1 MEKIETEKL
10 TSEEKRL
17 LENAWPSTI
26 TSVGEKIIGVVY
38 IDNYRRA
45 VFFTDASG
53 FRMVKETGQP
63 CRRAYRQ
70 WSTIGQWKR
79 RAGKNVVAAVTTGW
93 KKYRL
98 QYREEKGIGEE
109 MKMNRAE
116 QVKKHN
122 KNVKE
127 AFEAAGKGETINLT
141 ALMGGHEEIVA
152 DDINKSKNRGCYSDN
167 WKVKK
172 CLK

>member
-26 TSVGEKIIGVVY
+26 TSVGEKILGVVY

-98 QYREEKGIGEE
+98 QYREEKGIGE
-109 MKMNRAE
+109 
-116 QVKKHN
+116 
-122 KNVKE
+122 
-127 AFEAAGKGETINLT
+127 GK
-141 ALMGGHEEIVA
+141 
-152 DDINKSKNRGCYSDN
+152 
-167 WKVKK
+167 
-172 CLK
+172 